1 MVKTICLIPARSG
14 SKSIKNKNILN
25 LGGIPLLAWS
35 IRASKMSKK
44 IQQTIVST
52 DSKNYANI
60 AKKFGAQVP
69 FIRPKNL
76 STNFSEDTS
85 CVLHCIKWLEKK
97 NQIPDFIVHLR
108 PTTPFRKVNI
118 IDKAISIFQKNKKA
132 NSLRSVHEMSETA
145 YKTLEKKNDFL
156 KLVFNQKGTI
166 DKANGPRQ
174 KYPKTYFPNGYV
186 DIFRVK
192 DVLNSN
198 MLYGKRSLFFLTP
211 EVTELDNLANLNY
224 LKFQLK
230 NNKL

>member
-1 MVKTICLIPARSG
+1 MVKIICLIPARSG
-14 SKSIKNKNILN
+14 SKSIKNKNISD

-35 IRASKMSKK
+35 IKASKMSKK

-60 AKKFGAQVP
+60 AKKFGAEVP

-76 STNFSEDTS
+76 STKFSNDIG

-97 NQIPDFIVHLR
+97 NQIPDFVVYLR

-118 IDKAISIFQKNKKA
+118 IDKAINIFQKNKKA
-132 NSLRSVHEMSETA
+132 NSLRSVHEMGETA
-145 YKTLEKKNDFL
+145 YKRLEKKNEFL

-186 DIFRVK
+186 DIFKVK
-192 DVLNSN
+192 DVLNKK
-198 MLYGKRSLFFLTP
+198 MLYGKSSLFFF
-211 EVTELDNLANLNY
+211 NA
-224 LKFQLK
+224 
-230 NNKL
+230 

>member
-76 STNFSEDTS
+76 STNFS
-85 CVLHCIKWLEKK
+85 
-97 NQIPDFIVHLR
+97 P
-108 PTTPFRKVNI
+108 
-118 IDKAISIFQKNKKA
+118 
-132 NSLRSVHEMSETA
+132 
-145 YKTLEKKNDFL
+145 
-156 KLVFNQKGTI
+156 
-166 DKANGPRQ
+166 
-174 KYPKTYFPNGYV
+174 
-186 DIFRVK
+186 
-192 DVLNSN
+192 
-198 MLYGKRSLFFLTP
+198 
-211 EVTELDNLANLNY
+211 
-224 LKFQLK
+224 
-230 NNKL
+230 